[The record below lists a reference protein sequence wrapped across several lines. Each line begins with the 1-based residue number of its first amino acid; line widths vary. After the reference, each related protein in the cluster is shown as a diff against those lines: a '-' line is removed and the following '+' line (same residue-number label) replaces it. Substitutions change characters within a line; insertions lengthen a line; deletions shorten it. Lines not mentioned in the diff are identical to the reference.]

1 MEHWLYNVQEIVNL
15 YFQVKEL
22 GAVVYNCSCLAKD
35 MGKIFDVYWML
46 GAPNATIPQ
55 NWPPNLSTGINDNT
69 SMVIKFNDSQATTY
83 LSVSQLYKGMY
94 IYLSSPSS
102 YFCLFIFW
110 TERVVNHLQSSPP
123 ELCPEGRT
131 IDVDAIVNV
140 IDSAEKFVYVAVMDY
155 FPTTQFPKSGEHRR

>member
-1 MEHWLYNVQEIVNL
+1 
-15 YFQVKEL
+15 
-22 GAVVYNCSCLAKD
+22 

-110 TERVVNHLQSSPP
+110 TERVVNHL
-123 ELCPEGRT
+123 
-131 IDVDAIVNV
+131 
-140 IDSAEKFVYVAVMDY
+140 
-155 FPTTQFPKSGEHRR
+155 